1 MRAENAVS
9 ICAKFISYLQIL
21 YPLPDKEDNS
31 MKFAIY
37 FAWLLIYGLVLDAKN
52 KRNSVFLWSVT
63 SADIDPHTKPQAFV
77 NAAVDSRYAPLFFII
92 LDLIVLSLNNKN
104 IVRYSQT

>member
-1 MRAENAVS
+1 MPASQEFHDSTLYLMRAENAVS

-37 FAWLLIYGLVLDAKN
+37 FA
-52 KRNSVFLWSVT
+52 
-63 SADIDPHTKPQAFV
+63 
-77 NAAVDSRYAPLFFII
+77 
-92 LDLIVLSLNNKN
+92 
-104 IVRYSQT
+104 